1 MKDHEKSNQKVISR
15 LSTFCTHWII
25 HGKIDSTACICL
37 RNAHTVL
44 SWDAKYSSKLAVF
57 LELRSRWTV
66 RFLEKYNARIFL
78 HLMAPFVYRQTFLI
92 FAKFPASFIAKVNK
106 ECIRLKNMKIPL
118 WYVHKHHIAEKWL
131 QVASKTNNN
140 PLYTEK
146 SVL

>member
-1 MKDHEKSNQKVISR
+1 
-15 LSTFCTHWII
+15 
-25 HGKIDSTACICL
+25 
-37 RNAHTVL
+37 
-44 SWDAKYSSKLAVF
+44 
-57 LELRSRWTV
+57 
-66 RFLEKYNARIFL
+66 
-78 HLMAPFVYRQTFLI
+78 MAPFVYRQTFLI

-106 ECIRLKNMKIPL
+106 ERIRLKNMKIPL